1 MRPPSGPRQF
11 TNGWVP
17 GAVTTMRRVR
27 AGTDGALEPPGG
39 SVSPGP
45 AGAGVT
51 GEDETTLVGRG
62 LRTLAGIFVVTWAF
76 RLSGY
81 LTFAPWLAG
90 SIVELGLA
98 GLLVVVAAWL
108 PGPAPGSRRQYQI
121 GWAALAAVLAALA
134 LWSYFQVF
142 TSPGYGTDEVA
153 FDQYAPPPALPS

>member
-27 AGTDGALEPPGG
+27 SGTVGALEAPGG
-39 SVSPGP
+39 SVFPGP

-62 LRTLAGIFVVTWAF
+62 LRTLAGIFVVTWSF

-81 LTFAPWLAG
+81 LTFAPWLAVP
-90 SIVELGLA
+90 IVVLGLA

-108 PGPAPGSRRQYQI
+108 PGPALGGRRPDSN
-121 GWAALAAVLAALA
+121 GWGR
-134 LWSYFQVF
+134 
-142 TSPGYGTDEVA
+142 PRGG
-153 FDQYAPPPALPS
+153 PRPAG